1 MKNNTAHIVNDSLLS
16 FQIFILQIILVLI
29 IQGDLN
35 QIVSE
40 QKKKLWFSEVYIF
53 GTRIKIM
60 PDS

>member
-40 QKKKLWFSEVYIF
+40 QKKKL
-53 GTRIKIM
+53 
-60 PDS
+60 

>member
-40 QKKKLWFSEVYIF
+40 QKKKLWFSQILCN
-53 GTRIKIM
+53 KNC
-60 PDS
+60 SKK